1 MSDTGGQMTEVF
13 EFGLRPVGA
22 TRAYAPE
29 GMRKAEWQKDSDLQ
43 CASLQLSKL
52 FFAFQKQT
60 PQTH

>member
-1 MSDTGGQMTEVF
+1 MTEAF
-13 EFGLRPVGA
+13 EFGLRTVGA
-22 TRAYAPE
+22 IGAYAPE

-60 PQTH
+60 PKTQ